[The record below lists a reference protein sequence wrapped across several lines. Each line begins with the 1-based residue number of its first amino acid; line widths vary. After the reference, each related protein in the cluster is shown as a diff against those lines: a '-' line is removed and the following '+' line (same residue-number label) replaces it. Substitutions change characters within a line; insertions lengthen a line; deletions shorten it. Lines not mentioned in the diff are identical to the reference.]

1 MNLLKLENI
10 SVRYGDVE
18 VIRDVDLSVEE
29 HAITSLVG
37 SNGAGKTSLL
47 KAVSGIVACSK
58 GAIYFGGD
66 NITGMPSHGRV
77 ELGLVQIPEGRH
89 IFPYMT
95 VKENL
100 ELGSILPRT
109 RAKRKENLAMVFEL
123 FPRLSERSRQVAR
136 TLSGGE
142 QQMLAIGRGL
152 MSEPRLLMLDEP
164 SLGLA
169 PIIVKEIFSI
179 LSRINA
185 SGVTILVVEQDVK
198 ASLEIARWGYVLGN
212 GKIVLSGAAGD
223 VLKSDTV
230 RKAYLGL

>member
-1 MNLLKLENI
+1 MNLLELEN
-10 SVRYGDVE
+10 VTVKYGDVE
-18 VIRDVDLSVEE
+18 VVQEVDFAVERN
-29 HAITSLVG
+29 AITSLVG

-47 KAVSGIVACSK
+47 KAISGIVPCSRGRIK
-58 GAIYFGGD
+58 FEGTD
-66 NITGMPSHGRV
+66 ITGMQSHERV
-77 ELGLVQIPEGRH
+77 NLGVVQVPEGRH
-89 IFPYMT
+89 VFPYMT

-109 RAKRKENLAMVFEL
+109 RGQRKKNLSRVFDL
-123 FPRLSERSRQVAR
+123 FPRLSERIGQLAM

-169 PIIVKEIFSI
+169 PMIVKEIFSV
-179 LSRINA
+179 LAAINE

-198 ASLEIARWGYVLGN
+198 TSLEAARTGFVLEN
-212 GKIVLSGAAGD
+212 GRIVLSGDAKEI
-223 VLKSDTV
+223 LKSDRIRT
-230 RKAYLGL
+230 AYLGL

>member
-1 MNLLKLENI
+1 MNLLELEN
-10 SVRYGDVE
+10 VTVKYGDVE
-18 VIRDVDLSVEE
+18 VVREVDFAVERN
-29 HAITSLVG
+29 AITSLVG

-47 KAVSGIVACSK
+47 KAISGIVPCSK
-58 GAIYFGGD
+58 GRIKFEGTD
-66 NITGMPSHGRV
+66 ITGMQSHERV
-77 ELGLVQIPEGRH
+77 NLGVVQVPEGRH
-89 IFPYMT
+89 VFPYMT

-109 RAKRKENLAMVFEL
+109 RGQRKKNLSRVFDL
-123 FPRLSERSRQVAR
+123 FPRLSERIGQLAM

-169 PIIVKEIFSI
+169 PMIVKEIFSV
-179 LSRINA
+179 LAAINE

-198 ASLEIARWGYVLGN
+198 TSLEAARTGFVLEN
-212 GKIVLSGAAGD
+212 GRIVLSGDAKEI
-223 VLKSDTV
+223 LKSDRIRT
-230 RKAYLGL
+230 AYLGL